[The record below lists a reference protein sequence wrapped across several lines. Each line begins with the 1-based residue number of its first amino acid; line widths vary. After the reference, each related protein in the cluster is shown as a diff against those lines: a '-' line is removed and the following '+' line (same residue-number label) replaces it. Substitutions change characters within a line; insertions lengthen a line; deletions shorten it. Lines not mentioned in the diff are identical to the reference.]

1 MKKNINMK
9 TRVQIALVVC
19 MCGLFPT
26 VQSGFAQGSLTPT
39 GAPGP
44 TMKTLTQVEPRT
56 PVATNTTPG
65 DASDLFVITNSGSYY
80 LTTNIA
86 GASGKSGIEI
96 SANNDTLDLNG
107 FALQGVASS
116 VVGIYIPAAQTNIT
130 VRNGTLSGWA
140 DAGVYSS
147 NVNSL
152 NLVLERLSVDGNDYE
167 TQEGIFVQGAGV
179 VRDCNSC
186 NNGES
191 GIYLGS
197 GIVSGCKADGNAL
210 DGINTGNDVLI
221 TGCTVTGNGGYGIA
235 TGVVCKVADCIVAN
249 NMFGG
254 IVTSDNSQITGCHVN
269 GNSLGGISITSF
281 SLVRDNMVDYQQQ
294 TTSTPGICASDSRN
308 RVEANNIT
316 RCGIGLQ
323 VTSSQIS
330 SFATASAA
338 ARVWLTALRRATVWG

>member
-1 MKKNINMK
+1 
-9 TRVQIALVVC
+9 
-19 MCGLFPT
+19 
-26 VQSGFAQGSLTPT
+26 
-39 GAPGP
+39 
-44 TMKTLTQVEPRT
+44 MKTLTQVEPRT

-96 SANNDTLDLNG
+96 LANNVTLDLNG
-107 FALQGVASS
+107 FTLQGVASS
-116 VVGIYIPAAQTNIT
+116 IVGIYIPAAQTNIT

-140 DAGVYSS
+140 DAGVCSS